1 MAMKRKS
8 KQFKKRW
15 AASSWEVV
23 VMDLGGG
30 TLLHTVVR
38 GTMTVAEVKQL
49 VAQNKGI
56 PAANQQFVVATRAG
70 KVGGS
75 VAIDTLAA
83 EAELQRG
90 ETL

>member
-8 KQFKKRW
+8 KRFKKRW
-15 AASSWEVV
+15 AASSWAVV

-56 PAANQQFVVATRAG
+56 PAANQQFVVATRG
-70 KVGGS
+70 DKVGGS
-75 VAIDTLAA
+75 ATIDTLAA

>member
-1 MAMKRKS
+1 MVVKRKS

-30 TLLHTVVR
+30 TLLRTVVR
-38 GTMTVAEVKQL
+38 GTMTVAELKQL

-56 PAANQQFVVATRAG
+56 PAANQQFLVATRG
-70 KVGGS
+70 DKVGDS
-75 VAIDTLAA
+75 ITIDTLAA

>member
-30 TLLHTVVR
+30 TLLRTVVR
-38 GTMTVAEVKQL
+38 GTMTVAEVNQL

-56 PAANQQFVVATRAG
+56 PAANQQFVVATRG
-70 KVGGS
+70 DKVGGGVT
-75 VAIDTLAA
+75 VAELAA

>member
-1 MAMKRKS
+1 
-8 KQFKKRW
+8 
-15 AASSWEVV
+15 
-23 VMDLGGG
+23 MDLGGG

-56 PAANQQFVVATRAG
+56 PAANQQFVVATREH
-70 KVGGS
+70 KVGGG
-75 VAIDTLAA
+75 VTIDTLAA